1 MPTVSCEKKHV
12 TPLAHEKNP
21 EVLRQAALILE
32 RENERLFQKNVALER
47 ELLRLKGLS
56 PAELQQKLM
65 ELERQLAASNRARFG
80 QSSERRPS
88 PPKKSEPQARTGHG
102 PREQPTLEQVEEI
115 HRLDEPDKV
124 CPACGGELKEWSSQF
139 EESELID
146 CVERTW
152 FVRKI
157 KRQKYRCGCQACVD
171 TALGPTMLIPG
182 GRYAPDVAIEVATAK
197 YLDHAPLQRQVR
209 GMERE
214 GLQVTAQTLWD
225 QLEAAARQL
234 EPLYE
239 RIHAHV
245 LSHPV
250 IGVDETHWKFLGNN
264 GGEHEQKRWQAWAI
278 VGEDAAAYRI
288 LPSRSAEAARLV
300 LRDFHGVIMAD
311 GYGVYEHLASHDGVT
326 LANCWAHVRRKFF
339 ELENMISA
347 QTRDEILAL
356 IGDLYDVERAAK
368 GERAVLAKLRDERSR
383 KVIASIQKW
392 LLARKAEVLPR
403 SAFAKALDYAMDRW
417 TGLTRFLEDPR
428 IPLDNNASE
437 RALRGPVVGRKN
449 HYGSKSQRG
458 TEVAALFYTL
468 FESAK
473 LTGAN
478 PKEYVRS
485 ALWRALN
492 GAPALLPH
500 EYLAEL
506 EAATASQS

>member
-1 MPTVSCEKKHV
+1 
-12 TPLAHEKNP
+12 
-21 EVLRQAALILE
+21 
-32 RENERLFQKNVALER
+32 
-47 ELLRLKGLS
+47 
-56 PAELQQKLM
+56 
-65 ELERQLAASNRARFG
+65 
-80 QSSERRPS
+80 
-88 PPKKSEPQARTGHG
+88 
-102 PREQPTLEQVEEI
+102 
-115 HRLDEPDKV
+115 
-124 CPACGGELKEWSSQF
+124 
-139 EESELID
+139 
-146 CVERTW
+146 
-152 FVRKI
+152 
-157 KRQKYRCGCQACVD
+157 
-171 TALGPTMLIPG
+171 
-182 GRYAPDVAIEVATAK
+182 
-197 YLDHAPLQRQVR
+197 
-209 GMERE
+209 
-214 GLQVTAQTLWD
+214 
-225 QLEAAARQL
+225 
-234 EPLYE
+234 
-239 RIHAHV
+239 
-245 LSHPV
+245 
-250 IGVDETHWKFLGNN
+250 
-264 GGEHEQKRWQAWAI
+264 
-278 VGEDAAAYRI
+278 
-288 LPSRSAEAARLV
+288 
-300 LRDFHGVIMAD
+300 MAD